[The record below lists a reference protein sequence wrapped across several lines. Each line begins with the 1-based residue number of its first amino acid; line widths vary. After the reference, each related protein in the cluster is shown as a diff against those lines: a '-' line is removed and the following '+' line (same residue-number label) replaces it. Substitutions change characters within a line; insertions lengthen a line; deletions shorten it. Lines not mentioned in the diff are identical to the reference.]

1 MSTLAS
7 SNRASGLRVSSAI
20 AACINTPR
28 HAWQH
33 VQMRSADIQVP
44 PAGPSHV
51 KLGCM
56 RPEVLTEPPGQ
67 LCCQSA
73 PYPLSC
79 AHTRF
84 MKYMI
89 PTHLELPHS
98 FIQPAHLVQRQAAA
112 AAQHTAGGV
121 DPAGELKVPQGLCIL
136 LLLHLDLTQAVPAG
150 TTNNTVQ

>member
-1 MSTLAS
+1 
-7 SNRASGLRVSSAI
+7 
-20 AACINTPR
+20 
-28 HAWQH
+28 
-33 VQMRSADIQVP
+33 
-44 PAGPSHV
+44 
-51 KLGCM
+51 
-56 RPEVLTEPPGQ
+56 
-67 LCCQSA
+67 
-73 PYPLSC
+73 
-79 AHTRF
+79 

-98 FIQPAHLVQRQAAA
+98 FIQPAHLVQRQATA